1 MFPFV
6 FYTLP
11 GLFFG
16 FIHLQLSYI
25 TTLIAGDALLGLIGY
40 GLLVL
45 AGILALLRPR
55 AGACLALLGLVGV
68 GQMMIPAAVV
78 IVSEMKEGGIISS
91 GIVVWLPWLLG
102 MSVYAV
108 VAAIRPRFLEKWP
121 AWIFPDNPLGL
132 GQKILFWSLSTSVIA
147 FAVSYWLLVGKVVGT
162 ITYEMAWDYPNEQK
176 VVLTYPDYPGYFQT
190 CYSDEL
196 VRYLNSTGKH
206 SVPVVFR
213 MIKDFGTIRGYYIQ
227 TVGAW
232 ENKELRCN
240 TGGWDI
246 KTAGSHSVGSSS
258 GSLFMKEM
266 KPKVCGESN

>member
-1 MFPFV
+1 MVPFI
-6 FYTLP
+6 FYTLS

-16 FIHLQLSYI
+16 LIHLAMSSI
-25 TTLIAGDALLGLIGY
+25 TTLIAGEALLGLIGF

-55 AGACLALLGLVGV
+55 AAACLALVGLVGV
-68 GQMMIPAAVV
+68 GQMMVLSAVV
-78 IVSEMKEGGIISS
+78 IVSEGKGRAIIDS
-91 GIVVWLPWLLG
+91 GIVVWLSWLLG

-121 AWIFPDNPLGL
+121 AWIFPNNPLGL

-162 ITYEMAWDYPNEQK
+162 VTYEMAWDYPNEQK
-176 VVLTYPDYPGYFQT
+176 VVLTYPDYPGYFQI

-196 VRYLNSTGKH
+196 ARYLKSTGKR
-206 SVPVVFR
+206 SVPVVFKV
-213 MIKDFGTIRGYYIQ
+213 IKDFGTIRGYYIQ

-246 KTAGSHSVGSSS
+246 KTAGSHSVGSSPV
-258 GSLFMKEM
+258 SLFMKDM
-266 KPKVCGESN
+266 TPKVGGESN

>member
-1 MFPFV
+1 MVPFI
-6 FYTLP
+6 FYTLF
-11 GLFFG
+11 GLIFG
-16 FIHLQLSYI
+16 FIHLQMSSI
-25 TTLIAGDALLGLIGY
+25 TTLIAGEALLGLIGF

-55 AGACLALLGLVGV
+55 AAACLALVGLVGV
-68 GQMMIPAAVV
+68 GQMMVLSAVV
-78 IVSEMKEGGIISS
+78 IVSKVGGRGIIDS
-91 GIVVWLPWLLG
+91 GIVVPLSWLLG

-121 AWIFPDNPLGL
+121 AWIFTNNPLGL
-132 GQKILFWSLSTSVIA
+132 GQKILFWSLSASVIA

-162 ITYEMAWDYPNEQK
+162 VAYEMAWDYPNEQK
-176 VVLTYPDYPGYFQT
+176 VVLTYPDYPGYFQI

-196 VRYLNSTGKH
+196 ARYLKSTGKR
-206 SVPVVFR
+206 SVPVVFKV
-213 MIKDFGTIRGYYIQ
+213 IKDFGTIRGYYIQ

-246 KTAGSHSVGSSS
+246 KTAGSHSMGSSPV
-258 GSLFMKEM
+258 SLFMKDM
-266 KPKVCGESN
+266 TPKVGGESD